1 MPQITI
7 LYVEDHDLVL
17 FTVKQLLE
25 QEGWRVHICR
35 DGGQALK
42 QIAGEEHFDLFI
54 LDAELPSVSGLELIR
69 RARTLTH
76 RRATPII
83 MFTAS
88 DCGDEATA
96 AGANM
101 CLKKPAGI
109 RDLLETCYRVMGHGP
124 RLEAETDGHRRV
136 ANEGRNGGR

>member
-1 MPQITI
+1 MPQITV

-25 QEGWRVHICR
+25 LEGWRVEISR
-35 DGGQALK
+35 DGAQALK
-42 QIAGEEHFDLFI
+42 LLAGEEHFDLII
-54 LDAELPSVSGLELIR
+54 LDAELPAVSGFDLIR

-83 MFTAS
+83 MFTAN
-88 DCGDEATA
+88 DCAEEAAA
-96 AGANM
+96 AGADA

-109 RDLLETCYRVMGHGP
+109 RDLLDTCNRVMNHIAD
-124 RLEAETDGHRRV
+124 RQTDTDGRR
-136 ANEGRNGGR
+136 AFGG

>member
-1 MPQITI
+1 MPQITV

-25 QEGWRVHICR
+25 LEGWRVEISR
-35 DGGQALK
+35 DGDQALK
-42 QIAGEEHFDLFI
+42 QISGEEHFDLII
-54 LDAELPSVSGLELIR
+54 LDAELPAISGLDLIR

-83 MFTAS
+83 MFSAS
-88 DCGDEATA
+88 DCSEEAA
-96 AGANM
+96 AVGADA

-109 RDLLETCYRVMGHGP
+109 KDLLDTCNRVMNHTADK
-124 RLEAETDGHRRV
+124 ESDTDGRR
-136 ANEGRNGGR
+136 ALGG

>member
-1 MPQITI
+1 

-42 QIAGEEHFDLFI
+42 QLAGAEHFDLLI

-88 DCGDEATA
+88 DCSDEATA
-96 AGANM
+96 AGANE

-109 RDLLETCYRVMGHGP
+109 RHLLETCYRVMNHGSNV
-124 RLEAETDGHRRV
+124 EAETDGHRRA
-136 ANEGRNGGR
+136 ANEARNGGR